1 MKVLVADDEGATRL
15 MLETLVARLGYEPVL
30 ASDGVEALAILE
42 RDDSPTLAIIDW
54 IMPGLDGVEVCRQV
68 RKLAKRPYVYL
79 IMLTVKQG
87 TDDLVVGMEAGADDY
102 LSKPFEIDELRVRL
116 RAGERI
122 LALQDELRAQATH
135 DDLTGV
141 LNRGTILEIVQREI
155 AHVTRKGEC
164 AGIVLADL
172 DNFKQVNDT
181 YGHPIGDEV
190 LREASRRL
198 SARMRS
204 YDAIGRYGGEEFLMV
219 LPGCEKRNVLD
230 VADRM
235 RAAVSAH
242 PIRTRAGDV
251 TITVSMG
258 VALIE
263 KDSAQFD
270 ELIVAADEALY
281 RAKRAGR
288 NRVEGPVDGQP

>member
-15 MLETLVARLGYEPVL
+15 MLETLVKRLGYEPVL
-30 ASDGVEALAILE
+30 AADGVEALEILE

-68 RKLAKRPYVYL
+68 RRLAKRPYIYL
-79 IMLTVKQG
+79 IMLTIKGG
-87 TDDLVVGMEAGADDY
+87 TDDLVIGMEAGADDY
-102 LSKPFEIDELRVRL
+102 LAKPFEIEELRVRL

-141 LNRGTILEIVQREI
+141 LNRGTILEIVQREV
-155 AHVTRKGEC
+155 AHVTRKGES

-198 SARMRS
+198 GARMRS

-219 LPGCEKRNVLD
+219 LPGCGSSCIMD
-230 VADRM
+230 VAERM
-235 RAAVSAH
+235 RVSVSAT
-242 PIRTRAGDV
+242 PIRTPAGDV

-258 VALIE
+258 VAIIE
-263 KDSAQFD
+263 KDKAELN
-270 ELIVAADEALY
+270 ELIIAADEALY

-288 NRVEGPVDGQP
+288 DRVEGPISDKP